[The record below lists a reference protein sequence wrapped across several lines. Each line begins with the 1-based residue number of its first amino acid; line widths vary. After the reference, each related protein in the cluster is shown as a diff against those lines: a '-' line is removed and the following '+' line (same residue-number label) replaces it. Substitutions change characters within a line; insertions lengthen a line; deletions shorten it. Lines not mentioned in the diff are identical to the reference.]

1 MDGWKRNIE
10 NMGPGMKTTEESLSD
25 MSKTSLELY
34 QNSHSWN
41 DNQ

>member
-1 MDGWKRNIE
+1 
-10 NMGPGMKTTEESLSD
+10 MGPGMKTTEESLSD